1 MSEVGGRRSDDDEG
15 KAEYERFACRFT
27 GGTQMGVIRVTE
39 LNTNHTH
46 CGYGA
51 EHESLSFADVFAL
64 ALRRRGGDSL
74 GLSRG

>member
-1 MSEVGGRRSDDDEG
+1 
-15 KAEYERFACRFT
+15 
-27 GGTQMGVIRVTE
+27 MGVIRVTE

-46 CGYGA
+46 YGYEA